1 MKTFKYLMLAFAAI
15 MTSVAFTSC
24 EKNEL
29 PEPEPEPKPEPVE
42 AVLGVE
48 TSEIGV
54 SIVKIAVTSQN
65 ITDFAYQL
73 SDEELTVQA
82 LYGTGTKVTIEEPTT
97 ESVTEVELTGLESG
111 KSYKLWFAAR
121 TTDGK
126 FYKDVVCVEFT
137 TTFYTDTLTVVD
149 TMYDGFKVYMKIPDD
164 VKERGNGVRYTTA
177 DLAFY
182 NYTLN
187 YKKVPDPSM
196 LLTNAQQCTTEDKL
210 IIYDDYYSIERDENG
225 DVIYDENGNLISAS
239 YAETKVPGE
248 PGVFFAGE
256 FEYYHLQDPVENP
269 ETGELEYD
277 TGPYGWG
284 EGYFIACYDWSRYD
298 AEEGTD
304 SFDQDKYWTGY
315 HERIRVNCKDP
326 QPFDG
331 SVDIKVYDKTPIN
344 AMLRFTPTDD
354 VQFYIIN
361 ILEDS
366 EYQAN
371 ALPLLENNEDYMQW
385 FITSVFGTY
394 TYGAITANSMKDVYL
409 TDWFA
414 DTKGMGGKTI
424 HVFVTAMGDNKGRTQ
439 SFQKFTFELPVA
451 QHPAPDIVITPIEN
465 EETEKD
471 PYNAYFNIKNLST
484 ERLVEAKYNVNYVRE
499 FNAILK
505 SYSYTSLLSS
515 MGYPFT
521 ADDLE
526 KINSPEGLDVVFSSR
541 ENATTRIAVLAHSWE
556 GRHNDPDEPESTSVA
571 EYTTPHAS
579 YPERVE
585 SSLFD
590 ELVGEWTATAEMI
603 DYDTDKEDWVEIEPY
618 TSDVFISAG
627 VTYPEELPDEVYQ
640 IYEEAGVSKAK
651 TEELWEEFKSQA
663 DQYNRR
669 TRGFNRL
676 LCLGYD
682 FTDPKLALSTIA
694 DPYLLFAHE
703 DYGFQEVSHIF
714 YDFGPKWN
722 LEIDKDG
729 SVWLPIDIEREFP
742 LETFNF
748 GMDYTLYMLAV
759 STKSYIGAP
768 IRDAK
773 GDVVFNPRFPVEVSA
788 DRNTIT
794 IKPITR
800 EEKNAE
806 GETVTLTYYPC
817 IAQLQYGMATPTT
830 PRVGGEV
837 VLTRK
842 SSSATRASV
851 NGNAVASGNEAP
863 AVRSYGKTPTP
874 LKPSRSM
881 TPMHESMIKVYERIG
896 LQEPIV
902 RGEEAFHERAARFA
916 KDIYGI
922 EF

>member
-1 MKTFKYLMLAFAAI
+1 MKTFKYLMLAFAALV
-15 MTSVAFTSC
+15 TSVAFTSC
-24 EKNEL
+24 EEDKPLEPNPQ
-29 PEPEPEPKPEPVE
+29 PEPTPVE
-42 AVLGVE
+42 AVLDVQ
-48 TSEIGV
+48 TTEIGV

-65 ITDFAYQL
+65 ITDFVYQV

-82 LYGTGTKVTIEEPTT
+82 LYGTGTKVTIEEPAA
-97 ESVTEVELTGLESG
+97 ESINEVELTGLESG
-111 KSYKLWFAAR
+111 KSYKVWFAAR
-121 TTDGK
+121 TTDNQ

-182 NYTLN
+182 NYTRDFN
-187 YKKVPDPSM
+187 KVPDASM

-210 IIYDDYYSIERDENG
+210 VIYDDYNSVERDENG
-225 DVIYDENGNLISAS
+225 DLIYDAQGNLNSAV

-269 ETGELEYD
+269 ETGELEHD

-284 EGYFIACYDWSRYD
+284 EGYFIACYDWERFD
-298 AEEGTD
+298 AEEGT
-304 SFDQDKYWTGY
+304 SNFDQDKYWTGY

-326 QPFDG
+326 EPFDG
-331 SVDIKVYDKTPIN
+331 KVDIKVYDKTPIN

-354 VQFYIIN
+354 VKFFIIN

-366 EYQAN
+366 EYQSN
-371 ALPLLENNEDYMQW
+371 ALKLLENNEDYMQW

-394 TYGAITANSMKDVYL
+394 TYGAINANGLKDVYL
-409 TDWFA
+409 TEWFA
-414 DTKGMGGKTI
+414 DTKDFGGKTI
-424 HVFVTAMGDNKGRTQ
+424 HVFVTAMGDNKGHTQ
-439 SFQKFTFELPVA
+439 SFQKLTFELPVA
-451 QHPAPDIVITPIEN
+451 EHPAPDIVVTPIEH
-465 EETEKD
+465 EDD
-471 PYNAYFNIKNLST
+471 PYNVYFNVKNIST
-484 ERLVEAKYNVNYVRE
+484 ERLIEAKFNANYVRE

-505 SYSYTSLLSS
+505 SYTYSSLISS

-521 ADDLE
+521 ADELE
-526 KINSPEGLDVVFSSR
+526 KINSPEGLDISFSSR

-556 GRHNDPDEPESTSVA
+556 GRHNDPDEPESTAVA

-579 YPERVE
+579 FPQRVE
-585 SSLFD
+585 SPLFD
-590 ELVGEWTATAEMI
+590 KLVGEWTATAEMV
-603 DYDTDKEDWVEIEPY
+603 DYNSNEDSWFEVEPY
-618 TSDVFISAG
+618 TSDIFISAG
-627 VTYPEELPDEVYQ
+627 VTYPEELPDEVYE
-640 IYEEAGVSKAK
+640 IYENAGVSRAK
-651 TEELWEEFKSQA
+651 TEELWEEFKEQA
-663 DQYNRR
+663 DTYNRR

-694 DPYLLFAHE
+694 DPYLLFSHE

-722 LEIDKDG
+722 LEIDNDG

-748 GMDYTLYMLAV
+748 GLDYTLYLLAV
-759 STKSYIGAP
+759 STTDYIGAP
-768 IRDAK
+768 LRDTN
-773 GDVVFNPRFPVEVSA
+773 GNVVFNPRFPVEVSA
-788 DRNTIT
+788 DYNTIT
-794 IKPITR
+794 IKPLIR
-800 EEKNAE
+800 ELEDEE
-806 GETVTLTYYPC
+806 GNKRSITYYPC
-817 IAQLQYGMATPTT
+817 VVQLQYGMATPTT
-830 PRVGGEV
+830 PRVGGNI

-842 SSSATRASV
+842 STSAARASV
-851 NGNAVASGNEAP
+851 NGNAAASGSEAP
-863 AVRSYGKTPTP
+863 AVRSVGKTPSP

-896 LQEPIV
+896 LDEPIV
-902 RGEEAFHERAARFA
+902 LGEEAFHERAARFA